1 MKALRKVRNNPHHHL
16 TNLIRGNVLLSSF
29 VKSVLDKKITPRYTL
44 IINTMLYIKE
54 VEPMIQQ
61 ISDAELE
68 IMKIVWGNPEEVT
81 LFPYIMDGLA
91 AKGKPC
97 QKNTLIVLLSRL
109 MNKGFL
115 SAKKIGRRNEYTTL
129 VSETEYQTA
138 QTKNFLD
145 KIYEGS
151 AKGLVSNLIFGDLLA
166 DEEYEELKRLLE
178 KGKGQQ

>member
-1 MKALRKVRNNPHHHL
+1 MV
-16 TNLIRGNVLLSSF
+16 
-29 VKSVLDKKITPRYTL
+29 
-44 IINTMLYIKE
+44 
-54 VEPMIQQ
+54 QQ
-61 ISDAELE
+61 LSDAELE

-81 LFPYIMDGLA
+81 LFPYIMVGLA
-91 AKGKPC
+91 ARGKPC

-129 VSETEYQTA
+129 VSETEYQTT
-138 QTKNFLD
+138 QTKHFLD

-151 AKGLVSNLIFGDLLA
+151 VKGLVSNLILSDLLA

-178 KGKGQQ
+178 KGRGQQ

>member
-1 MKALRKVRNNPHHHL
+1 MP
-16 TNLIRGNVLLSSF
+16 
-29 VKSVLDKKITPRYTL
+29 
-44 IINTMLYIKE
+44 
-54 VEPMIQQ
+54 QQ

-68 IMKIVWGNPEEVT
+68 IMKIVWGNRSEVT
-81 LFPYIMDGLA
+81 RFPYIMDGLA
-91 AKGKPC
+91 ARGKPC

-115 SAKKIGRRNEYTTL
+115 RARKIGRRNEYTAL

-151 AKGLVSNLIFGDLLA
+151 AKGLVSNLIMGDLLT
-166 DEEYEELKRLLE
+166 DEEYEELKKMLE
-178 KGKGQQ
+178 NGREEP

>member
-1 MKALRKVRNNPHHHL
+1 
-16 TNLIRGNVLLSSF
+16 
-29 VKSVLDKKITPRYTL
+29 
-44 IINTMLYIKE
+44 MLYIKE
-54 VEPMIQQ
+54 DETVVQQ

-68 IMKIVWGNPEEVT
+68 IMKIVWGNPEDVT

-91 AKGKPC
+91 ARGKPC

-129 VSETEYQTA
+129 VSETEYQTT
-138 QTKNFLD
+138 QTKHFLD

-151 AKGLVSNLIFGDLLA
+151 AKGLVSNLIMGDLLA

-178 KGKGQQ
+178 KGRWQQ